1 MSLYSLLDLDKTF
14 TDFFPSFTSLF
25 QSLHLFSNLHISFPI
40 FTTLVQIPNFTSH
53 LPHIMGVDTITS
65 NYSTASS
72 TNGVLE
78 VTSTVSLRALE
89 GESYLTKLTIPS
101 AFALRAL

>member
-1 MSLYSLLDLDKTF
+1 
-14 TDFFPSFTSLF
+14 
-25 QSLHLFSNLHISFPI
+25 
-40 FTTLVQIPNFTSH
+40 
-53 LPHIMGVDTITS
+53 MGVDTITS

-89 GESYLTKLTIPS
+89 VESYLAKLTIPS
-101 AFALRAL
+101 AFPLRAS